1 MVYTMGHTHS
11 NSIFYRSLE
20 TKKMTNCI
28 LKFMFCFPRAATPTE
43 EELERMEDYIIA
55 FYELRNNL
63 ESFTL
68 ARG

>member
-1 MVYTMGHTHS
+1 MVYILGNIHS
-11 NSIFYRSLE
+11 NSIFCRCLE
-20 TKKMTNCI
+20 DKKMSV
-28 LKFMFCFPRAATPTE
+28 LKFMFCFPRAATPTK

>member
-1 MVYTMGHTHS
+1 
-11 NSIFYRSLE
+11 
-20 TKKMTNCI
+20 MTNCI

-55 FYELRNNL
+55 FYELRHNL

>member
-1 MVYTMGHTHS
+1 
-11 NSIFYRSLE
+11 
-20 TKKMTNCI
+20 MTNSI
-28 LKFMFCFPRAATPTE
+28 LKFMFCFPRAATPTD

>member
-1 MVYTMGHTHS
+1 MSV
-11 NSIFYRSLE
+11 
-20 TKKMTNCI
+20 
-28 LKFMFCFPRAATPTE
+28 LKFMFCFPRASTPTK